1 MKGISIVTSVLLL
14 ADGGGVTQ
22 WLKNQMLS
30 CTFKSYT
37 GVDCP
42 GCGFQ
47 RSVLSL
53 VRGDFT
59 ESFKLY
65 PPTIPLIILAAFL
78 LLHLKLDFKLGA
90 LTIKLMYILVVT
102 MVVIN
107 YIYKVY
113 YHQLF

>member
-1 MKGISIVTSVLLL
+1 MKGLFMLTNVLLV
-14 ADGGGVTQ
+14 AQSGGVTL

-53 VRGDFT
+53 FRGDFI

-65 PPTIPLIILAAFL
+65 PPTIPLIILGLFL

-90 LTIKLMYILVVT
+90 LAIKFMYILVVT

-113 YHQLF
+113 HHQLF